1 MKGIELLKTLQKI
14 NKPFYTIADM
24 EKITALPRRSLY
36 VALRRW
42 EVGGIIERVAQ
53 AIYVPM
59 GSNISL
65 ENVATQ
71 LYIPNYL
78 SFESA
83 LAKYGILN
91 LIPYTLTFAT
101 TRKTKTYTI
110 QKREIEFRQISSQL
124 FFGFEMK
131 NGIYIAS
138 PEKAFLDQVYFA
150 TRGKATVDFD
160 ELDIKKLSSKTLKE
174 LSRKFPAYVRSYIEK
189 MINPQKAI
197 PEDLSLSGRSR

>member
-1 MKGIELLKTLQKI
+1 MKGIELLRALQKI

-24 EKITALPRRSLY
+24 EKITALPRESLY
-36 VALRRW
+36 VALKRW
-42 EVGGIIERVAQ
+42 EIGGIIERVAQ
-53 AIYVPM
+53 GIYVPM

-65 ENVATQ
+65 ENVAAQ

-83 LAKYGILN
+83 MAKQGILN

-101 TRKTKTYTI
+101 IRKTRKYTI

-131 NGIYIAS
+131 NGFYIAS
-138 PEKAFLDQVYFA
+138 PEKAFLDEVYFVV
-150 TRGKATVDFD
+150 RGKATLDFD
-160 ELDIKKLSSKTLKE
+160 EVDIKKLSIKTLKE
-174 LSRKFPAYVRSYIEK
+174 LSRKFPAYVRSYIK
-189 MINPQKAI
+189 KIINP
-197 PEDLSLSGRSR
+197 

>member
-1 MKGIELLKTLQKI
+1 MKGIELLRALQKI

-24 EKITALPRRSLY
+24 EKITALPRESLY
-36 VALRRW
+36 VALKRW
-42 EVGGIIERVAQ
+42 EIGGIIERVAQ
-53 AIYVPM
+53 GIYVPM

-65 ENVATQ
+65 ENVAAQ

-83 LAKYGILN
+83 LAKQGILN

-101 TRKTKTYTI
+101 TRRTRKYTI
-110 QKREIEFRQISSQL
+110 QKREIEFRQISPQL

-131 NGIYIAS
+131 NGFYIAS
-138 PEKAFLDQVYFA
+138 PEKAFLDEVYFVV
-150 TRGKATVDFD
+150 RGKATLDFD
-160 ELDIKKLSSKTLKE
+160 EADIKKLSIKTLKE

-189 MINPQKAI
+189 IITP
-197 PEDLSLSGRSR
+197 